1 MAFTASDICKV
12 RTTTPPLLTHKTY
25 SLYSLPTSFQIMSVY
40 KYSFPQ
46 RLLTPVPLDSFA
58 IFLPPVGVFLERGCN
73 ADFVS
78 IFLTLP
84 VLTNSRLP
92 CFVAVHQHSPRMY
105 FPIPVS
111 ECLASDLTPDAFRP
125 FWDTCMPV
133 HYLLFPATL

>member
-12 RTTTPPLLTHKTY
+12 RTTTPPLHTHKTY
-25 SLYSLPTSFQIMSVY
+25 PLYSLPTSFQIMSVY

-78 IFLTLP
+78 VFFTRSHKFALT
-84 VLTNSRLP
+84 VLRCSSLTFSLYVFSHP
-92 CFVAVHQHSPRMY
+92 CFRMLG
-105 FPIPVS
+105 I
-111 ECLASDLTPDAFRP
+111 
-125 FWDTCMPV
+125 
-133 HYLLFPATL
+133 